1 MCISKTVFSL
11 FRLAGQKL
19 DFCVA
24 IGLPE
29 KCVTI
34 MKDLMATEVIKVRLE
49 QRLYKE
55 RIWKIIKNHENN
67 LYFLVVFVVALV

>member
-1 MCISKTVFSL
+1 MNIRCSL
-11 FRLAGQKL
+11 FNANLNSDLCVLARLYFHFSSLAGQKL

-34 MKDLMATEVIKVRLE
+34 MKDLMSTEVIKVRLE
-49 QRLYKE
+49 QRL
-55 RIWKIIKNHENN
+55 
-67 LYFLVVFVVALV
+67 

>member
-1 MCISKTVFSL
+1 MNIRCSL
-11 FRLAGQKL
+11 FDANLNSDLCVLAWLYFHFSSLAGQKL

-49 QRLYKE
+49 WRL
-55 RIWKIIKNHENN
+55 
-67 LYFLVVFVVALV
+67 